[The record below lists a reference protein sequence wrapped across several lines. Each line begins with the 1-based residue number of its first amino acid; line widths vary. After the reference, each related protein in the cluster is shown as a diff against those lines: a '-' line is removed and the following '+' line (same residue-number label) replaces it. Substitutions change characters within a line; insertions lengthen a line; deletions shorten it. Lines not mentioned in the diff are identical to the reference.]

1 MFALMMQ
8 APLPKI
14 TLGVESAQKGSDV
27 AVSLQ
32 ILLLLTVLTLAPSII
47 MMMTSFARTVIVFS
61 FLRHALSLP
70 QIPPN
75 QIIIGLSL
83 FMTLFI
89 MYPTWNTMY
98 TEGIKPYVEN
108 KTDLDTAYKKSIQ
121 PLREFMLRQTRDKD
135 LALFVHM
142 AKMPKP
148 ATVDEIPT
156 HVVIPAFIISELRIA
171 FQIGFL
177 LFIPFLVIDM
187 VVASLLMSMGMMML
201 PPVMIS
207 LPFKVLLFVLVD
219 GWYLL
224 VMSLMQSFK

>member
-1 MFALMMQ
+1 MLAVFAQ
-8 APLPKI
+8 TALPKI
-14 TLGVESAQKGSDV
+14 TVGVDAAQKGSDV

-47 MMMTSFARTVIVFS
+47 LMMTSFARTVIVFS
-61 FLRHALSLP
+61 FLRHALSLQ
-70 QIPPN
+70 QIPPT
-75 QIIIGLSL
+75 QVVVGLSL

-108 KTDLDTAYKKSIQ
+108 KIDVNTAYDKSVQ
-121 PLREFMLRQTRDKD
+121 PLRTFMIKQTREKD
-135 LALFVHM
+135 IALFVHM
-142 AKMPKP
+142 AKMEKPK
-148 ATVDEIPT
+148 TYNDIPT
-156 HVVIPAFIISELRIA
+156 HVLIPSFIISELRVA

-219 GWYLL
+219 GWYLV